1 MLKTLATLKR
11 SQHFYRNQISKVFS
25 SSLSFELISL
35 VDLGYFGILR
45 LILLLNGLDF
55 FLLINFINQIQL
67 EIQSTYDLWLVLLG
81 WYANLGDS
89 QRAEV
94 FWGLGGFF
102 FLLPTVLI
110 PTCLLPTPG
119 HQ

>member
-11 SQHFYRNQISKVFS
+11 SQHFYRNQISKVFFS
-25 SSLSFELISL
+25 SSLSLISL

-67 EIQSTYDLWLVLLG
+67 EIQSTYDLWLVFLG
-81 WYANLGDS
+81 WYANLRDS
-89 QRAEV
+89 KRAKV
-94 FWGLGGFF
+94 FWGLGGFL

-110 PTCLLPTPG
+110 TTCLLPTPG